1 MTLARERQDLLDEGV
16 RIPFVVKPSQGQN
29 EFVLL
34 DEWCK
39 VLGIDDDEG
48 LVWTEQGVFYSIDLD
63 YKELA

>member
-1 MTLARERQDLLDEGV
+1 MILARERQDLLDEGV
-16 RIPFVVKPSQGQN
+16 RIPFVRPRNGQN

-39 VLGIDDDEG
+39 VLRVDDDDG
-48 LVWTEQGVFYSIDLD
+48 LVWTDRGLFYSIDLD